1 MGLQKR
7 WRFMPQIDFVQAGEE
22 GVKILS
28 DIIRINTV
36 NPPGDE
42 LPAALYYKKLFE
54 DVGLKPEILKPSET
68 RANLI
73 VRLKGSGQVG
83 PLILLSH
90 LDVVGVEKEKWK
102 HDPFGAAIDDG
113 FLYGRGAIDDK
124 GMGALFAEI
133 VLQIVRCKIPLRRD
147 ILFVACA
154 DEEAGG
160 KQGICWLIENHRD
173 KIEAEAA
180 INEGGRIKLNNGRV
194 EYVAIQNAEKV
205 PYHVHLKVKGTPGH
219 ASVPLPDNAIF
230 RLAQALTKIEEY
242 KTPLKLN
249 DTTRAVFKGVAELDP
264 DSPTGF
270 FARNVEDPLIGGYA
284 REQLTRHPY
293 LNSILRN
300 SIAPTIFK
308 SGVRENVLPSEAEA
322 TLNCRLLPGERVEE
336 FIAELKKAVADDG
349 VEISY
354 RQGKAAGVGPSPTSH
369 EVFQALASSAVKSW
383 PGAKVFPF
391 MSTGATDSA
400 ELRAIGVACYGIL
413 PFPLTE
419 TDEARMH
426 GHDERV
432 SLPSFSEGL
441 AFMYRAL
448 EEAAFA

>member
-1 MGLQKR
+1 
-7 WRFMPQIDFVQAGEE
+7 MPAIDFAKAGEE
-22 GVKILS
+22 GIKILA
-28 DIIRINTV
+28 DVIRFNTV
-36 NPPGDE
+36 NPPGEE
-42 LPAALYYKKLFE
+42 LPAALYYQKLFE
-54 DVGLKPEILKPSET
+54 EAGLQPEILKPSES

-73 VRLKGSGQVG
+73 VRLKGKGSAG

-102 HDPFGAAIDDG
+102 YDPFGAAMDDG

-133 VLQIVRCKIPLRRD
+133 VLQIVRNKISLKRD
-147 ILFVACA
+147 ILYVACA

-160 KQGICWLIENHRD
+160 KLGICWLLENHRD

-180 INEGGRIKLNNGRV
+180 INEGGRVKLNNGRV

-219 ASVPLPDNAIF
+219 ASIPLPDNAIF
-230 RLAQALTKIEEY
+230 RLARALAKIEEY

-249 DTTRAVFKGVAELDP
+249 DTTKAVFKGIAELDP
-264 DSPTGF
+264 ESPTGF
-270 FARNVEDPLIGGYA
+270 FARNIEDPLIGAFA
-284 REQLTRHPY
+284 REQLAKHPY
-293 LNSILRN
+293 FNSILRN

-308 SGVRENVLPSEAEA
+308 SGIRENVLPSEAEA
-322 TLNCRLLPGERVEE
+322 TLNCRLLPGEKAED
-336 FIAELKKAVADDG
+336 FAAELKRVVGDETVA
-349 VEISY
+349 ITY
-354 RQGKAAGVGPSPTSH
+354 RQGKAAGVLPSPAGH
-369 EVFQALASSAVKSW
+369 EIFQGLSLSAQKIW

-419 TDEARMH
+419 ADEARMH

-432 SLPSFSEGL
+432 SLKSFTEGL
-441 AFMYRAL
+441 AFIYRTL
-448 EEAAFA
+448 EEVAFA